1 MDDVL
6 NPLIKVC
13 LNIFSWYNKFLFSKE
28 FNLIFIFFLKQIFF
42 VGHHGDD
49 PDSMSPTIAMDA
61 DDSENEEAILSG
73 FGDVSKECSGS
84 ELDSWSQVLQG

>member
-1 MDDVL
+1 MEMILTAWVL
-6 NPLIKVC
+6 YFQKKNYFYFQKKKY
-13 LNIFSWYNKFLFSKE
+13 FYFQKK
-28 FNLIFIFFLKQIFF
+28 IFFL
-42 VGHHGDD
+42 GHHGDD
-49 PDSMSPTIAMDA
+49 ADSMSPTIAMDA

>member
-1 MDDVL
+1 MSESDFL
-6 NPLIKVC
+6 
-13 LNIFSWYNKFLFSKE
+13 KFLSK
-28 FNLIFIFFLKQIFF
+28 I